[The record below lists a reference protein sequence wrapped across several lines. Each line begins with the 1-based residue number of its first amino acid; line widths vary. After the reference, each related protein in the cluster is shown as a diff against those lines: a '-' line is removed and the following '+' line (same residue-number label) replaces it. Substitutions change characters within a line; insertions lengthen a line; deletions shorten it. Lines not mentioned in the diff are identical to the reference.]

1 MQKILKSIICL
12 TVAFVLFFANFAF
25 AESLSGVEVES
36 APLSSEQPTLD
47 GMVRVYLSSLG
58 SPTSLTLTVS
68 GNYSLSTGTSL
79 SSGDVLYVSFNAST
93 GAITL
98 TRNGTAYNMG
108 STFTVRRHSTT
119 GSNGIKISQARKP
132 GNLYPGDIQLKA
144 VAQSGG
150 GYKLYTI
157 AHIYIEDY
165 LYGVVPYEMGSSAP
179 LEALKAQAVA
189 ARTYTVRMMN
199 ARSSW
204 SYDVVDTTGDQTYNG
219 TPTTTSNCNTAVD
232 NTKGILIKN
241 GSSYTAT
248 YYSSSNGGQTEA
260 IKNAW
265 GTSGYD
271 YLGVKDDPFDYANP
285 SSVVK
290 QTTVYADAN
299 NSSNNASLLSLLKT
313 NVVSA
318 LVGAGY
324 NATSSNT
331 TLQTINGVTAHTPM
345 YASPSRLYTKMNFS
359 LTVTTYNSSNVFV
372 TVTTTVTCDIFSD
385 LESMLG
391 MSIQSGS
398 NELWSVVTSGSN
410 FLLQARRYGHGIGMS
425 QRGAMY
431 MGQLG
436 FTYDEILGFYYP
448 DSTRVGCIFTNTILS
463 ADSTEEIITN
473 ENPADID
480 DDSSDTGIR
489 GIVTLSSDAQLAV
502 RNTKSTDGTV
512 LTVLSNGTPVTVLA
526 NDGMWCLIEF
536 GSITGYVPASALS
549 ILGTAPESDSS
560 AVSTVDGFAVVTANG
575 YLNLRESG
583 SYSASI
589 LSTAPNGA
597 ILTVLSWDSEWAYI
611 QYGTIVAYASVDYLT
626 FSAEYPDD
634 IDEVDTADTADG
646 TTDTQTMAAIV
657 ATQSGSLNMRQF
669 PQAGSTILTTIPKGA
684 SVSVTSK
691 GDTWSGVSYAGYDG
705 YVMTTFL
712 SFDDGT
718 SDAETD
724 ETVETT
730 AMVYTESGSLNLRQ
744 QAKAGSAIYCTIPRL
759 TVITVHS
766 KGSEWCQVT
775 YAGITGYVMTAF
787 LSFTE
792 TGETGDTDETDD
804 TSDSG
809 DTETVTAVVNTESGS
824 LNLRAEALAGSS
836 VLTRIPK
843 GETIVVLQRLSKWTY
858 TSYQEYSG
866 YVMNAFLTFSGDTA
880 TDDTETDPVSATV
893 TTKSGSLNLRDAPYG
908 SVLTQIPQNT
918 VVSVFNHGAVWS
930 YLTYNGISGY
940 VMTEYLT
947 FTAVSTQQASDSTSD
962 QTSDTTSSSTSST
975 QDTTAQSASAT
986 VAVGSGSLNL
996 RVSKSETADILTTIP
1011 NGTVVTLLVQ
1021 GSEWCKV
1028 KYNAYQG
1035 YVQTVYLSI
1044 STASESATAD
1054 ATDAAGDADETD
1066 DLSEADDT
1074 PGEAEETYSVTAWVN
1089 TSSGSL
1095 NLRATASLSAAVVT
1109 QIPQSAEVE
1118 VLTDITAT
1126 WCKISYSDET
1136 GYVMSEYL
1144 TTTQPTAET
1153 ITASS
1158 GDTGEDNT
1166 GTSDTTTL
1174 DPTLHE
1180 PGNEIFVYVRP
1191 AAGSTTL
1198 SLYEACS
1205 ESSEL
1210 IARMLENSEI
1220 EIIQVGDT
1228 WCEVLYFEQQGYCL
1242 RDGLSFFE
1250 E

>member
-1 MQKILKSIICL
+1 MHRILKSMICL
-12 TVAFVLFFANFAF
+12 TVAFVLFFAGFAY
-25 AESLSGVEVES
+25 AESLSGVDVES

-68 GNYSLSTGTSL
+68 GNYSLSSGTSL
-79 SSGDVLYVSFNAST
+79 SSGDVLYISFNSST

-132 GNLYPGDIQLKA
+132 DNLYPGDIQLKA
-144 VAQSGG
+144 VALSGG

-157 AHIYIEDY
+157 AYIYIENY

-219 TPTTTSNCNTAVD
+219 TPSTTSNCNTAVD
-232 NTKGILIKN
+232 STKGILIKN

-248 YYSSSNGGQTEA
+248 YYSSSNGGQTES

-285 SSVVK
+285 ASVVK
-290 QTTVYADAN
+290 ETTVYGDAG
-299 NSSNNASLLSLLKT
+299 NSSNNAPLLSMLKT
-313 NVVSA
+313 KVVSA
-318 LVGAGY
+318 LVSAGY

-345 YASPSRLYTKMNFS
+345 YASPSRLYTKLNFS
-359 LTVTTYNSSNVFV
+359 LSVTTYNSSNVFV
-372 TVTTTVTCDIFSD
+372 TVATTVTCDIFSE
-385 LESMLG
+385 LESLLG

-398 NELWSVVTSGSN
+398 NELWSVATSGTT
-410 FLLQARRYGHGIGMS
+410 FKLQARRYGHGIGMS

-480 DDSSDTGIR
+480 DDTKDTGIR
-489 GIVTLSSDAQLAV
+489 GIVTLSGDAQLAV
-502 RNTKSTDGTV
+502 RGAKSASASV
-512 LTVLSNGTPVTVLA
+512 LTVLSNGTPVTVLS
-526 NDGMWCLIEF
+526 NDGTWCLIQF
-536 GSITGYVPASALS
+536 GSITGYVPTNALS
-549 ILGTAPESDSS
+549 ILGTAPESDDSTVS
-560 AVSTVDGFAVVTANG
+560 AVAGFAVVTANG

-589 LSTAPNGA
+589 LSTAPTGA
-597 ILTVLSWDSEWAYI
+597 ILTVLSWASDWAHI
-611 QYGTIVAYASVDYLT
+611 QYGTIVAYASADYLT
-626 FSAEYPDD
+626 FSAEYPED
-634 IDEVDTADTADG
+634 IAEIDSGDTADTADDTTG
-646 TTDTQTMAAIV
+646 TETLSAVV

-684 SVSVTSK
+684 VVSVTSK
-691 GDTWSGVSYAGYDG
+691 GDTWSGVRYAGYDG
-705 YVMTTFL
+705 YVMTAFL

-718 SDAETD
+718 SASDTD
-724 ETVETT
+724 ETVVTT
-730 AMVYTESGSLNLRQ
+730 ATVYTESGSLNLRQ
-744 QAKAGSAIYCTIPRL
+744 QPKAGSAIYCTIPRL
-759 TVITVHS
+759 TVIDVHS

-775 YAGITGYVMTAF
+775 YTGITGYVMTAF
-787 LSFTE
+787 LSFSE
-792 TGETGDTDETDD
+792 AGDTGATDD
-804 TSDSG
+804 TSDAQDS
-809 DTETVTAVVNTESGS
+809 ETVTAVVTTESGS
-824 LNLRAEALAGSS
+824 LNLRAEALAGSG

-843 GETIVVLQRLSKWTY
+843 GETIVVLQRLSEWTY
-858 TSYQEYSG
+858 TVYQDYYG
-866 YVMNAFLTFSGDTA
+866 YVMNAFLTFSGDSNGET
-880 TDDTETDPVSATV
+880 TDTDPVSATV

-918 VVSVFNHGAVWS
+918 VVDVYSHGAVWCYLS
-930 YLTYNGISGY
+930 YNDIFGY

-947 FTAVSTQQASDSTSD
+947 FTADSAQQSAQSGES
-962 QTSDTTSSSTSST
+962 SDTSNSSA
-975 QDTTAQSASAT
+975 QDTQAQSASAT

-996 RVSKSETADILTTIP
+996 RMAKSETAGVLTTIP
-1011 NGTVVTLLVQ
+1011 NGTVVSLLVQ

-1028 KYNAYQG
+1028 SYGAYQG
-1035 YVQTVYLSI
+1035 YVQTQYLCF
-1044 STASESATAD
+1044 STADDAD
-1054 ATDAAGDADETD
+1054 DTDTAGDTDETD
-1066 DLSEADDT
+1066 DSGTADDT
-1074 PGEAEETYSVTAWVN
+1074 SGSAEETYSVTAWVN

-1095 NLRATASLSAAVVT
+1095 NLRTTASLSAAVLA
-1109 QIPQSAEVE
+1109 QIPQNAEVE
-1118 VLTDITAT
+1118 VLSDITAA
-1126 WCKISYSDET
+1126 WCKTSYGDDI

-1144 TTTQPTAET
+1144 TTTQPSAET
-1153 ITASS
+1153 VSAAAEDT
-1158 GDTGEDNT
+1158 GDTGDSEEEEPATADAAT
-1166 GTSDTTTL
+1166 E

-1180 PGNEIFVYVRP
+1180 PSHEIFVYVRP
-1191 AAGSTTL
+1191 SAGSTTL
-1198 SLYEACS
+1198 PLYEACAEDS
-1205 ESSEL
+1205 GL
-1210 IARMLENSEI
+1210 VAHMQENSQV
-1220 EIIQVGDT
+1220 EIIRVGDT
-1228 WCEVLYFEQQGYCL
+1228 WCEVLYSEQQGYCL